1 MKVLLSICKRYA
13 VAKLKYEQKKKTY
26 NLLADSII
34 GLKLVDKDNQLRE
47 VFPGAEPQL
56 ENLLMN
62 TWTLDL
68 HIRIKIEHNIRI

>member
-1 MKVLLSICKRYA
+1 MLLSICKRYA
-13 VAKLKYEQKKKTY
+13 VAKLKYDQQKKKTS

-34 GLKLVDKDNQLRE
+34 GLKLVDKDNQQRE

-68 HIRIKIEHNIRI
+68 HIRIKIEYNIRI

>member
-1 MKVLLSICKRYA
+1 MTN
-13 VAKLKYEQKKKTY
+13 KKKTS

-62 TWTLDL
+62 TWTLTYIL
-68 HIRIKIEHNIRI
+68 G

>member
-1 MKVLLSICKRYA
+1 MTNK
-13 VAKLKYEQKKKTY
+13 KKKTS

-34 GLKLVDKDNQLRE
+34 GLKSADKDNQLRE

-62 TWTLDL
+62 KWTLDL
-68 HIRIKIEHNIRI
+68 HIRIKIEYNIRI

>member
-1 MKVLLSICKRYA
+1 MTNK
-13 VAKLKYEQKKKTY
+13 KKKTS

-34 GLKLVDKDNQLRE
+34 GLKSADKDNQLRE

-62 TWTLDL
+62 TWTLTYIL
-68 HIRIKIEHNIRI
+68 G

>member
-1 MKVLLSICKRYA
+1 MTNK
-13 VAKLKYEQKKKTY
+13 KKKTS

-34 GLKLVDKDNQLRE
+34 GLKSDDKDNQLRE

-62 TWTLDL
+62 T
-68 HIRIKIEHNIRI
+68 

>member
-1 MKVLLSICKRYA
+1 MTNK
-13 VAKLKYEQKKKTY
+13 KKKTS

-34 GLKLVDKDNQLRE
+34 GLKSADKDNQLRE

-68 HIRIKIEHNIRI
+68 HIRINIEYNIRI